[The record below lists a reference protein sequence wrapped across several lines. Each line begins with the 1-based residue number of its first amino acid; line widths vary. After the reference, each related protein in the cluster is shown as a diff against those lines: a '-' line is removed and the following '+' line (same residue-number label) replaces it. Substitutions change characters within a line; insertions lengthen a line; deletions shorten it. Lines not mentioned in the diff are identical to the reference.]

1 MTTPGIGSESADEAQ
16 SLRDNARTDDALAEL
31 GEFDGAEHGP
41 ATDDDEWD
49 AADAADLAERTNEV
63 AQATSS
69 VFRNALIGMLI
80 LVGVVSVLGS
90 VVGFI
95 VDGTAGVWGALLG
108 AALTL
113 VFSGTTVV
121 SMLKTAQS
129 SAQTMAMVVLGG
141 WVGKMIVLV
150 AALAVLGNY
159 EFYNKY
165 VFAAVLLVGV
175 MGSVALDYRA
185 VAKGRVPYVSPGTKA
200 GK

>member
-1 MTTPGIGSESADEAQ
+1 M
-16 SLRDNARTDDALAEL
+16 
-31 GEFDGAEHGP
+31 
-41 ATDDDEWD
+41 
-49 AADAADLAERTNEV
+49 
-63 AQATSS
+63 
-69 VFRNALIGMLI
+69 
-80 LVGVVSVLGS
+80 
-90 VVGFI
+90 
-95 VDGTAGVWGALLG
+95 VDQTAGVWGALLG
-108 AALTL
+108 AALTV

-121 SMLKTAQS
+121 SMLKTAGS

-141 WVGKMIVLV
+141 WVVKMIVLV
-150 AALAVLGNY
+150 AALAILGNY